1 MLRGDSW
8 ADGTKRLAWCEG
20 RTTCPIRTTAGWH
33 GEHLDRYGI
42 MGSRYERATEF
53 TLWSTWADTKVIRT
67 KGKRSSLEQ
76 SSVLLPCYL
85 YNNYNNDTYQCIR
98 IWKLLKA
105 PLLLGPRGGICLLPH
120 LAQFFRAWIEMGFI
134 SQARAY
140 SLAVALQS
148 SMILSHIQ
156 APPDLGWQR
165 EAGSICH
172 LCCTGYCTCY
182 QLFFLRDNIEK

>member
-1 MLRGDSW
+1 MLWGDLQSYLFW
-8 ADGTKRLAWCEG
+8 YHKTLTVSLRWIIFRRASFLNFESATLC
-20 RTTCPIRTTAGWH
+20 
-33 GEHLDRYGI
+33 I
-42 MGSRYERATEF
+42 MVFS
-53 TLWSTWADTKVIRT
+53 
-67 KGKRSSLEQ
+67 GKRSSLEQ
-76 SSVLLPCYL
+76 SSVLLHCYL
-85 YNNYNNDTYQCIR
+85 YNNYNNETCQCIR

-105 PLLLGPRGGICLLPH
+105 PLLLGPRGGTCLLPH